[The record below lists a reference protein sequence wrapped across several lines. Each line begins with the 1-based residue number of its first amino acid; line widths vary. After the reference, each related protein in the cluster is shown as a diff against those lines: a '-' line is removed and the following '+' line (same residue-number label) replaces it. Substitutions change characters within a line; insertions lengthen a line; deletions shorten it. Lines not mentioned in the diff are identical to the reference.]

1 MKRID
6 ARAPVRLDLAGGW
19 TDVPPYTHDMGG
31 EVVNVAINIHAH
43 ASLEIDDDGK
53 LSVNYRCDA
62 PVGSGL
68 GTTGAINVALMAAI
82 HGSDDAEE
90 VAYQFEAL
98 LGNTGGRQDQWA
110 AKYGGFNH
118 LMFIG
123 DAVEEMPFD
132 PPRSVRFWLQ
142 KHLIVA
148 NSKIP
153 HVSGQLHDS
162 IWQKYA
168 EKGEDVINGL
178 MSIRMA
184 ARKMAQG
191 LDQDRRDLIVEAFH
205 EVCEGVDS
213 LDKSLHEPFR
223 EVVNPLVANR
233 DVAAWKALG
242 AGGGGCVALLAG
254 PGRQEAVIAA
264 CKDAGWD
271 VLEWDYDED
280 GLVVTED
287 S

>member
-98 LGNTGGRQDQWA
+98 LGNR
-110 AKYGGFNH
+110 FRH
-118 LMFIG
+118 L
-123 DAVEEMPFD
+123 A
-132 PPRSVRFWLQ
+132 
-142 KHLIVA
+142 
-148 NSKIP
+148 
-153 HVSGQLHDS
+153 
-162 IWQKYA
+162 
-168 EKGEDVINGL
+168 
-178 MSIRMA
+178 
-184 ARKMAQG
+184 
-191 LDQDRRDLIVEAFH
+191 
-205 EVCEGVDS
+205 
-213 LDKSLHEPFR
+213 
-223 EVVNPLVANR
+223 
-233 DVAAWKALG
+233 
-242 AGGGGCVALLAG
+242 
-254 PGRQEAVIAA
+254 
-264 CKDAGWD
+264 
-271 VLEWDYDED
+271 
-280 GLVVTED
+280 
-287 S
+287 